1 MLARAGDACDLGG
14 VGVLCP
20 APTRCVPVSTSTQGA
35 VVARCTV
42 PAREQEPNERAVTA
56 RTTVRDTGLL
66 EGSLAI
72 GDEEDCVTVRVPAG
86 AALYAE
92 ATASLVARLYRSSG
106 VEVGRWTLR
115 ATAWDG
121 PLAGSARLEPSAI
134 AALRGMA
141 ADDYALCVR
150 APADV
155 ALTRSGA
162 PYALAVAVL
171 PRSW

>member
-1 MLARAGDACDLGG
+1 MAARALHVTASSSVTGSTACSAAAS
-14 VGVLCP
+14 VL
-20 APTRCVPVSTSTQGA
+20 ATHTRPSTL
-35 VVARCTV
+35 
-42 PAREQEPNERAVTA
+42 VTA
-56 RTTVRDTGLL
+56 RTTVRDAALL
-66 EGSLAI
+66 EGNVAT

-86 AALYAE
+86 AAIYAE
-92 ATASLVARLYRSSG
+92 ATASLGARLSRSSG
-106 VEVGRWTLR
+106 EELGRWTLR

-121 PLAGSARLEPSAI
+121 PLAGSARLEPSTI

-155 ALTRSGA
+155 ALTRSGV